1 MSIYSET
8 PLVSVVMPAYNVED
22 YIEEAVNSILGQ
34 SYSNFEFI
42 IIDDGSTDRTPEILK
57 SFTDPRIKL
66 IFSEKNEGNYPARNK
81 GCQLAKGRY
90 IAVMDADDIAMPE
103 RFAVQ
108 VKYLEEN
115 ADVLLCGSAFKL
127 LGKDLTI
134 VEPISYEEIKYVL
147 VKTFCMSH
155 PTIMFRQKVMEEVG
169 CYRTDSLYAEDY
181 DLVLRLALKGKV
193 TNVPDVLLIRR
204 QHKQQIS
211 TAYNREQN
219 EFSRKIQLR
228 YQHEIGIYYPPSD
241 KLFFLSQL
249 AFYLR
254 STVSYL
260 QSGGL
265 YHGRLGL
272 ILFFYQYGAYSKDIQ
287 YKDLADKMLSNLLTN
302 LKKNIPID
310 ISNGLCGIGLAIG
323 YLLHCGFVEGEPDE
337 VLSEID
343 KMIIEKT
350 DFDMEDWSFETGIMG
365 IIYYVSYRLS
375 IKKRQGGELFNFE
388 YVRNLLQVIDKLQK
402 HKDWIC
408 PIPEILSSCKI
419 CLEGE
424 IIIINWKDFMKKIIN
439 TLPISQSLGSW
450 PLGINNGASG
460 YGLNILLNLDI

>member
-1 MSIYSET
+1 MNICLEN
-8 PLVSVVMPAYNVED
+8 PLVSVVMPAYNVEN
-22 YIEEAVNSILGQ
+22 YVEEAVNSILNQ
-34 SYSNFEFI
+34 TYPNFEFI
-42 IIDDGSTDRTPEILK
+42 IIDDGSTDRTPDILK
-57 SFTDPRIKL
+57 KIADSRIRL
-66 IFSEKNEGNYPARNK
+66 LFSEKNEGNYPARNK
-81 GCQLAKGRY
+81 GCRLAKGKY
-90 IAVMDADDIAMPE
+90 IAVMDADDIALPD
-103 RFAVQ
+103 RLAIQ
-108 VKYLEEN
+108 VKYMEEN
-115 ADVLLCGSAFKL
+115 LYVQLCGGAYKL
-127 LGKDLTI
+127 TGKNLTI
-134 VEPISYEEIKYVL
+134 VEPTKYEEIKYVL
-147 VKTFCMSH
+147 IKTFCMSH
-155 PTIMFRQKVMEEVG
+155 PTIMFRRKAIEDVG
-169 CYRTDSLYAEDY
+169 YYRTDSLYAEDY
-181 DLVLRLALKGKV
+181 DLVLRLALKGV
-193 TNVPDVLLIRR
+193 VINIPDVLLIRR
-204 QHKQQIS
+204 QHEQQIS
-211 TAYNREQN
+211 NAYNREQN

-287 YKDLADKMLSNLLTN
+287 YKDLADKMLGDLLTN
-302 LKKNIPID
+302 LKKSIPVD

-343 KMIIEKT
+343 KMIVEKT

-365 IIYYVSYRLS
+365 IVYYVSYRLS
-375 IKKRQGGELFNFE
+375 VMKQQGENPFNFE

-402 HKDWIC
+402 HKDWIS
-408 PIPEILSSCKI
+408 PIPEILSSCQV

-424 IIIINWKDFMKKIIN
+424 ITIINWEDFMKKVIN